1 MEPTGF
7 LATKVFIH
15 LPEHKSVSNAAIA
28 FAISGLLLFVD
39 FISIFSIVTS
49 PGKFC
54 LIFTLTI
61 ISLLVGLAHWN
72 GPQAYMNKMFEKQN
86 IVKTLTL
93 LSSMFCSLL
102 FSLVWPSY
110 LLSLFFCIVEFN
122 AIMLYFCNTFP
133 IGKTGGLDKVKS
145 QAAAASV
152 KASAKG
158 LF

>member
-1 MEPTGF
+1 
-7 LATKVFIH
+7 VFSH

-28 FAISGLLLFVD
+28 FAISGLLAMVCVF
-39 FISIFSIVTS
+39 SIFSVVTS
-49 PGKFC
+49 PGKFTC
-54 LIFTLTI
+54 IFSMTI
-61 ISLLVGLAHWN
+61 IALLTGLAHWN

-86 IVKTLTL
+86 MVKTLTL
-93 LSSMFCSLL
+93 LGSMFCSLI

-110 LLSLFFCIVEFN
+110 LLSLFFCIVELN

-133 IGKTGGLDKVKS
+133 IGKAGGLDKMKN

-152 KASAKG
+152 KASAKS